1 MREKQNRRPLMTNFK
16 NHSQA
21 DIGRWIFVL
30 IRQRETFQKH
40 QILTLIVNFLELVP
54 HNIKYVSYN
63 EEC

>member
-1 MREKQNRRPLMTNFK
+1 MTNFK
-16 NHSQA
+16 NRSEETNFRA
-21 DIGRWIFVL
+21 DIGRWIIVL
-30 IRQRETFQKH
+30 IRQQGTFQKH